1 MELWAFKLEVSLRED
16 PVLPPLDG
24 TIKDE
29 VYFKYKGFKPFPVPC
44 MALEEV
50 LSEKI
55 RAAYQRGTDR
65 LF

>member
-1 MELWAFKLEVSLRED
+1 VSLRED

-55 RAAYQRGTDR
+55 RAAYRRGTDR